1 MFRLYKK
8 YLKKNIHLVII
19 GPIFKLLE
27 AILELLVPLVIKNMI
42 DIGINGDGGKSY
54 LIKQGVLLLIFA
66 ATGLCSTLVCQFI
79 ASRVSQRFGTDVRND
94 YFKHINSLSFKEL
107 DYLSTS
113 SIITRQTNDI
123 FNVEKSVAMLIRL
136 VRSPFIVIGSTALAF
151 VINPIMG
158 IVFLITG
165 ILLFMIFFMIMKL
178 TLPRNKKIQK
188 SLDNVTT
195 ITTENFTGVRQVRA
209 FRKEEYE
216 VNRFNDETSK
226 LASLQVGLGK
236 ISAFLNPLT
245 FIVVNAAIIL
255 VMYIGMYQMKTINLS
270 VGDIQALINY
280 LNQILIAIIAVTNLV
295 TIFTKAQASSV
306 RINEV
311 FDMKSEVLNEKA
323 DLANPEKPYEEVEDG
338 RIDFNHVNFSYRKNS
353 TEDTLHDI
361 DIHINAGETIGII
374 GGTGSGKS
382 TIVNLIN
389 RFYDTT
395 SGDVY
400 LNGRNIKDYK
410 LSYVNHNISTV
421 LQKAVLFNG
430 NVIDNLCYGKK
441 NASIDEINHALKV
454 AQADFIS
461 KMPDG
466 LNARVLQGGKNLSG
480 GQRQRLSIARAI
492 LKNSPVLVLD
502 DSSSALDYQ
511 TDYKL
516 RMAIKELKKTTF
528 IISQRASSIAYAD
541 QIIVLDNGKIDA
553 IGCHDE
559 LLEKSKLY
567 REICISQEMSVK
579 EVTINEE

>member
-8 YLKKNIHLVII
+8 YLKKNIHWVII
-19 GPIFKLLE
+19 GPVFKLLE
-27 AILELLVPLVIKNMI
+27 AIFELLVPLVIKNMI

-107 DYLSTS
+107 NYLSTS

-136 VRSPFIVIGSTALAF
+136 VIRSPFIVIGSTALAF

-165 ILLFMIFFMIMKL
+165 ILLFIIFFMIMKL

-270 VGDIQALINY
+270 VGDIQALVNY

-311 FDMKSEVLNEKA
+311 FDMKSSIN
-323 DLANPEKPYEEVEDG
+323 DGSYEEGLDTDVAIEFKNVTFNYN
-338 RIDFNHVNFSYRKNS
+338 IDSYPAVSNLNFKVYK
-353 TEDTLHDI
+353 
-361 DIHINAGETIGII
+361 GQTIGII

>member
-8 YLKKNIHLVII
+8 YLKKNIHWVII
-19 GPIFKLLE
+19 GPVFKLLE
-27 AILELLVPLVIKNMI
+27 AIFELLVPLVIKNMI

-136 VRSPFIVIGSTALAF
+136 VIRSPFIVIGSTALAF

-165 ILLFMIFFMIMKL
+165 ILLFIIFFMIMKL

-270 VGDIQALINY
+270 VGDIQALVNY

-311 FDMKSEVLNEKA
+311 FDMKSSIN
-323 DLANPEKPYEEVEDG
+323 DGSYEEGLDTDVAIEFKNVTFNYN
-338 RIDFNHVNFSYRKNS
+338 IDSYPAVSNLNFKVYK
-353 TEDTLHDI
+353 
-361 DIHINAGETIGII
+361 GQTIGII

-579 EVTINEE
+579 EVTINEK

>member
-8 YLKKNIHLVII
+8 YLKKNIHWVII

-27 AILELLVPLVIKNMI
+27 AIFELLVPLVIKNMI

-136 VRSPFIVIGSTALAF
+136 VIRSPFIVIGSTALAF

-165 ILLFMIFFMIMKL
+165 ILLFIIFFMIMKL

-270 VGDIQALINY
+270 VGDIQALVNY

-311 FDMKSEVLNEKA
+311 FDMKSSIN
-323 DLANPEKPYEEVEDG
+323 DGSYEEGLDTDVAIEFKNVTFNYN
-338 RIDFNHVNFSYRKNS
+338 IDSYPAVSNLNFKVYK
-353 TEDTLHDI
+353 
-361 DIHINAGETIGII
+361 GQTIGII

-395 SGDVY
+395 SGDIY

-559 LLEKSKLY
+559 LIEKSKLY
-567 REICISQEMSVK
+567 REICISQEMFVK

>member
-8 YLKKNIHLVII
+8 YLKKNIHWVII
-19 GPIFKLLE
+19 GPVFKLLE
-27 AILELLVPLVIKNMI
+27 AIFELLVPLVIKNMI

-136 VRSPFIVIGSTALAF
+136 VIRSPFIVIGSTALAF

-165 ILLFMIFFMIMKL
+165 ILLFIIFFMIMKL

-270 VGDIQALINY
+270 VGDIQALVNY

-311 FDMKSEVLNEKA
+311 FDMKSSIN
-323 DLANPEKPYEEVEDG
+323 DGSYEEGLDTDVAIEFKNVTFNYN
-338 RIDFNHVNFSYRKNS
+338 IDSYPAVSNLNFKVYK
-353 TEDTLHDI
+353 
-361 DIHINAGETIGII
+361 GQTIGII

-567 REICISQEMSVK
+567 REICISQEMFVK

>member
-8 YLKKNIHLVII
+8 YLKKNIHWVII

-27 AILELLVPLVIKNMI
+27 AIFELLVPLVIKNMI

-136 VRSPFIVIGSTALAF
+136 VIRSPFIVIGSTALAF

-165 ILLFMIFFMIMKL
+165 ILLFIIFFMIMKL

-270 VGDIQALINY
+270 VGDIQALVNY

-311 FDMKSEVLNEKA
+311 FDMKSSIN
-323 DLANPEKPYEEVEDG
+323 DGSYEEGLDTDVAIEFKNVTFNYN
-338 RIDFNHVNFSYRKNS
+338 IDSYPAVSNLNFKVYK
-353 TEDTLHDI
+353 
-361 DIHINAGETIGII
+361 GQTIGII

-400 LNGRNIKDYK
+400 LNGCNIKDYK

>member
-8 YLKKNIHLVII
+8 YLKKNIHWVII

-27 AILELLVPLVIKNMI
+27 AIFELLVPLVIKNMI

-136 VRSPFIVIGSTALAF
+136 VIRSPFIVIGSTALAF

-165 ILLFMIFFMIMKL
+165 ILLFIIFFMIMKL

-270 VGDIQALINY
+270 VGDIQALVNY

-311 FDMKSEVLNEKA
+311 FDMKSSIN
-323 DLANPEKPYEEVEDG
+323 DGSYEEGLDTDVAIEFMNVTFNYN
-338 RIDFNHVNFSYRKNS
+338 IDSYPAVSNLNFKVYK
-353 TEDTLHDI
+353 
-361 DIHINAGETIGII
+361 GQTIGII

-395 SGDVY
+395 SGDIY

>member
-8 YLKKNIHLVII
+8 YLKKNIHWVII
-19 GPIFKLLE
+19 GPVFKLLE
-27 AILELLVPLVIKNMI
+27 AIFELLVPLVIKNMI

-136 VRSPFIVIGSTALAF
+136 VIRSPFIVIGSTALAF

-165 ILLFMIFFMIMKL
+165 ILLFIIFFMIMKL

-270 VGDIQALINY
+270 VGDIQALVNY

-311 FDMKSEVLNEKA
+311 FDMKSSIN
-323 DLANPEKPYEEVEDG
+323 DGSYEEGLDTDVAIEFKNVTFNYN
-338 RIDFNHVNFSYRKNS
+338 IDSYPAVSNLNFKVYK
-353 TEDTLHDI
+353 
-361 DIHINAGETIGII
+361 GQTIGII

>member
-8 YLKKNIHLVII
+8 YLKKNIHWVII

-27 AILELLVPLVIKNMI
+27 AIFELLVPLVIKNMI

-123 FNVEKSVAMLIRL
+123 FNVERSVAMLIRL
-136 VRSPFIVIGSTALAF
+136 VIRSPFIVIGSTALAF

-165 ILLFMIFFMIMKL
+165 ILLFIIFFMIMKL

-270 VGDIQALINY
+270 VGDIQALVNY

-311 FDMKSEVLNEKA
+311 FDMKSSIN
-323 DLANPEKPYEEVEDG
+323 DGSYEEGLDTDVAIEFKNVTFNYN
-338 RIDFNHVNFSYRKNS
+338 IDSYPAVSNLNFKVYK
-353 TEDTLHDI
+353 
-361 DIHINAGETIGII
+361 GQTIGII

-559 LLEKSKLY
+559 LIEKSKLY
-567 REICISQEMSVK
+567 REICISQEMFVK

>member
-8 YLKKNIHLVII
+8 YLKKNIHWVII
-19 GPIFKLLE
+19 GPVFKLLE
-27 AILELLVPLVIKNMI
+27 AIFELLVPLVIKNMI

-136 VRSPFIVIGSTALAF
+136 VIRSPFIVIGSTALAF

-165 ILLFMIFFMIMKL
+165 ILLFIIFFMIMKL

-311 FDMKSEVLNEKA
+311 FDMKSSIN
-323 DLANPEKPYEEVEDG
+323 DGSYEEGLDTDVAIEFKNVTFNYN
-338 RIDFNHVNFSYRKNS
+338 IDSYPAVSNLNFKVYK
-353 TEDTLHDI
+353 
-361 DIHINAGETIGII
+361 GQTIGII

-454 AQADFIS
+454 AQADFIR

-559 LLEKSKLY
+559 LIEKSKLY
-567 REICISQEMSVK
+567 REICISQEMFVK

>member
-8 YLKKNIHLVII
+8 YLKKNIHWVII
-19 GPIFKLLE
+19 GPVFKLLE
-27 AILELLVPLVIKNMI
+27 AIFELLVPLVIKNMI

-107 DYLSTS
+107 NYLSTS

-136 VRSPFIVIGSTALAF
+136 VIRSPFIVIGSTVLAF

-165 ILLFMIFFMIMKL
+165 ILLFIIFFMIMKL

-311 FDMKSEVLNEKA
+311 FDMKSSVN
-323 DLANPEKPYEEVEDG
+323 DGSYEEGLDTDVAIEFKNVTFNYN
-338 RIDFNHVNFSYRKNS
+338 IDSYPAVSNLNFKVYK
-353 TEDTLHDI
+353 
-361 DIHINAGETIGII
+361 GQTIGII

-395 SGDVY
+395 SGDIY

-421 LQKAVLFNG
+421 LQKTVLFNG

-528 IISQRASSIAYAD
+528 IISQRTSSIAYAD

>member
-8 YLKKNIHLVII
+8 YLKKNIHWVII

-27 AILELLVPLVIKNMI
+27 AIFELLVPLVIKNMI

-136 VRSPFIVIGSTALAF
+136 VIRSPFIVIGSTALAF

-165 ILLFMIFFMIMKL
+165 ILLFIIFFMIMKL

-209 FRKEEYE
+209 FRKDEYE

-311 FDMKSEVLNEKA
+311 FDMKSSIN
-323 DLANPEKPYEEVEDG
+323 DGSYEEGLDTDVAIEFKNVTFNYN
-338 RIDFNHVNFSYRKNS
+338 IDSYPAVSNLNFKVYK
-353 TEDTLHDI
+353 
-361 DIHINAGETIGII
+361 GQTIGII

-567 REICISQEMSVK
+567 REICISQEMFVK

>member
-8 YLKKNIHLVII
+8 YLKKNIHWVII
-19 GPIFKLLE
+19 GPVFKLLE
-27 AILELLVPLVIKNMI
+27 AIFELLVPLVIKNMI

-107 DYLSTS
+107 NYLSTS

-136 VRSPFIVIGSTALAF
+136 VIRSPFIVIGSTVLAF

-165 ILLFMIFFMIMKL
+165 ILLFIIFFMIMKL

-311 FDMKSEVLNEKA
+311 FDMKSSIN
-323 DLANPEKPYEEVEDG
+323 DGSYEEGLDTDVAIEFKNVTFNYN
-338 RIDFNHVNFSYRKNS
+338 IDSYPAVSNLNFKVYK
-353 TEDTLHDI
+353 
-361 DIHINAGETIGII
+361 GQTIGII

-395 SGDVY
+395 SGDIY

-421 LQKAVLFNG
+421 LQKTVLFNG

-461 KMPDG
+461 KMLDG

>member
-8 YLKKNIHLVII
+8 YLKKNIHWVII
-19 GPIFKLLE
+19 GPVFKLLE
-27 AILELLVPLVIKNMI
+27 AIFELLVPLVIKNMI

-136 VRSPFIVIGSTALAF
+136 VIRSPFIVIGSTALAF

-165 ILLFMIFFMIMKL
+165 ILLFIIFFMIMKL

-311 FDMKSEVLNEKA
+311 FDMKSSIN
-323 DLANPEKPYEEVEDG
+323 DGSYEEGLDTDVAIEFKNVTFNYN
-338 RIDFNHVNFSYRKNS
+338 IDSYPAVSNLNFKVYK
-353 TEDTLHDI
+353 
-361 DIHINAGETIGII
+361 GQTIGII

-400 LNGRNIKDYK
+400 LNGRNIKDYR

-541 QIIVLDNGKIDA
+541 QIIVLDNGKIAA

>member
-8 YLKKNIHLVII
+8 YLKKNIHWVII

-27 AILELLVPLVIKNMI
+27 AIFELLVPLVIKNMI

-66 ATGLCSTLVCQFI
+66 VTGLCSTLVCQFI

-107 DYLSTS
+107 DYFSTS

-136 VRSPFIVIGSTALAF
+136 VIRSPFIVIGSTALAF
-151 VINPIMG
+151 VINPVMG
-158 IVFLITG
+158 VVFLITG
-165 ILLFMIFFMIMKL
+165 ILLFIIFFMIMKL

-216 VNRFNDETSK
+216 VNRFNDETTK

-270 VGDIQALINY
+270 VGDIQALVNY

-311 FDMKSEVLNEKA
+311 FDMKSSIN
-323 DLANPEKPYEEVEDG
+323 DGSYEEGLDTDVAIEFKNVTFNYN
-338 RIDFNHVNFSYRKNS
+338 IDAYPAVSNLNFKVYK
-353 TEDTLHDI
+353 
-361 DIHINAGETIGII
+361 GQTIGII

-430 NVIDNLCYGKK
+430 NVIDNLRYGKK

-492 LKNSPVLVLD
+492 LKDSPILVLD

-559 LLEKSKLY
+559 LIEKSKLY
-567 REICISQEMSVK
+567 HEICISQEMSVK

>member
-8 YLKKNIHLVII
+8 YLKKNIHWVII

-27 AILELLVPLVIKNMI
+27 AIFELLVPLVIKNMI

-66 ATGLCSTLVCQFI
+66 VTGLCSTLVCQFI

-94 YFKHINSLSFKEL
+94 YFKQINSLSFKEL

-136 VRSPFIVIGSTALAF
+136 VIRSPFIVIGSTVLAF

-158 IVFLITG
+158 VVFLITG
-165 ILLFMIFFMIMKL
+165 ILLFIIFFMIMKF

-216 VNRFNDETSK
+216 ANRFNDETTK

-270 VGDIQALINY
+270 VGDIQALVNY

-311 FDMKSEVLNEKA
+311 FDMKSSIN
-323 DLANPEKPYEEVEDG
+323 DGSYEEGLDTDVAVEFKNVTFNYN
-338 RIDFNHVNFSYRKNS
+338 IDAYPAVSNLNFKVYK
-353 TEDTLHDI
+353 
-361 DIHINAGETIGII
+361 GQTIGII

-430 NVIDNLCYGKK
+430 NVIDNLRYGKK

-492 LKNSPVLVLD
+492 LKDSPILVLD

-516 RMAIKELKKTTF
+516 RMAIKVLKKTTF

-559 LLEKSKLY
+559 LIEKSKLY
-567 REICISQEMSVK
+567 REICISQEMPVK

>member
-1 MFRLYKK
+1 MFHLYKK
-8 YLKKNIHLVII
+8 NLKKNIHWVII

-27 AILELLVPLVIKNMI
+27 AIFELLVPLVIKNMI

-66 ATGLCSTLVCQFI
+66 VTGLCSTLVCQFI
-79 ASRVSQRFGTDVRND
+79 ASRVSQRFGTNVRND

-136 VRSPFIVIGSTALAF
+136 VIRSPFIVIGSTALAF
-151 VINPIMG
+151 VINPVMG
-158 IVFLITG
+158 VVFLITG
-165 ILLFMIFFMIMKL
+165 ILLFIIFFMIMKL

-216 VNRFNDETSK
+216 VNRFNDETTK

-236 ISAFLNPLT
+236 NSAFLNPLT

-270 VGDIQALINY
+270 VGDIQALVNY

-311 FDMKSEVLNEKA
+311 FDMKSSIN
-323 DLANPEKPYEEVEDG
+323 DGSYEEGLDTDVAIEFKNVTFNYN
-338 RIDFNHVNFSYRKNS
+338 IDAYPAVSNLNFKVYK
-353 TEDTLHDI
+353 
-361 DIHINAGETIGII
+361 GQTIGII

-430 NVIDNLCYGKK
+430 NVIDNLRYGKK

-492 LKNSPVLVLD
+492 LKNSPILVLD

-559 LLEKSKLY
+559 LIEKSKLY

>member
-8 YLKKNIHLVII
+8 YLKKNIHWVII

-27 AILELLVPLVIKNMI
+27 AIFELLVPLVIKNMI

-136 VRSPFIVIGSTALAF
+136 VIRSPFIVIGSTALAF

-165 ILLFMIFFMIMKL
+165 ILLFIIFFMIMKL

-311 FDMKSEVLNEKA
+311 FDMKSSIN
-323 DLANPEKPYEEVEDG
+323 DGSYEEGLDTDVAIEFKNVTFNYN
-338 RIDFNHVNFSYRKNS
+338 IDSYPAVSNLNFKVYK
-353 TEDTLHDI
+353 
-361 DIHINAGETIGII
+361 GQTIGII

-454 AQADFIS
+454 AQSDFIS

-559 LLEKSKLY
+559 LIEKSKLY
-567 REICISQEMSVK
+567 REICISQEMFVK

>member
-8 YLKKNIHLVII
+8 YFKKNIHWVII

-27 AILELLVPLVIKNMI
+27 AIFELLVPLVIKNMI

-136 VRSPFIVIGSTALAF
+136 VIRSPFIVIGSTALAF

-165 ILLFMIFFMIMKL
+165 ILLFIIFFMIMKL

-311 FDMKSEVLNEKA
+311 FDMKSSIN
-323 DLANPEKPYEEVEDG
+323 DGSYEEGLDTDVAIEFKNVTFNYN
-338 RIDFNHVNFSYRKNS
+338 IDSYPAVSNLNFKVYK
-353 TEDTLHDI
+353 
-361 DIHINAGETIGII
+361 GQTIGII

-559 LLEKSKLY
+559 LIEKSKLY
-567 REICISQEMSVK
+567 REICISQEMFVK

>member
-8 YLKKNIHLVII
+8 YLKKNIHWVII
-19 GPIFKLLE
+19 GPVFKLLE
-27 AILELLVPLVIKNMI
+27 AIFELLVPLVIKNMI

-54 LIKQGVLLLIFA
+54 LIEQGVLLLIFA

-94 YFKHINSLSFKEL
+94 YFRHINSLSFKEL

-136 VRSPFIVIGSTALAF
+136 VIRSPFIVIGSTALGF

-165 ILLFMIFFMIMKL
+165 ILLFIIFFMIMKL

-311 FDMKSEVLNEKA
+311 FDMKSSIN
-323 DLANPEKPYEEVEDG
+323 DGSYEEGLDTDVAIEFKNVTFNYN
-338 RIDFNHVNFSYRKNS
+338 IDSYPAVSNLNFKVYK
-353 TEDTLHDI
+353 
-361 DIHINAGETIGII
+361 GQTIGII

>member
-8 YLKKNIHLVII
+8 YLKKNIHWVII

-27 AILELLVPLVIKNMI
+27 AIFELLVPLVIKNMI

-79 ASRVSQRFGTDVRND
+79 ASRVSQRFGTYVRND

-136 VRSPFIVIGSTALAF
+136 VIRSPFIVIGSTALAF

-165 ILLFMIFFMIMKL
+165 ILLFIIFFMIMKL

-311 FDMKSEVLNEKA
+311 FDMKSSIN
-323 DLANPEKPYEEVEDG
+323 DGSYEEGLDTDVAIEFKNVTFNYN
-338 RIDFNHVNFSYRKNS
+338 IDSYPAVSNLNFKVYK
-353 TEDTLHDI
+353 
-361 DIHINAGETIGII
+361 GQTIGII

-559 LLEKSKLY
+559 LIEKSKLY
-567 REICISQEMSVK
+567 REICISQEMFVK

>member
-8 YLKKNIHLVII
+8 YLKKNIHWVII
-19 GPIFKLLE
+19 GPVFKLLE
-27 AILELLVPLVIKNMI
+27 AIFELLVPLVIKNMI

-107 DYLSTS
+107 NYLSTS

-136 VRSPFIVIGSTALAF
+136 VIRSPFIVIGSTVLAF

-165 ILLFMIFFMIMKL
+165 ILLFIIFFMIMKL

-311 FDMKSEVLNEKA
+311 FDMKSSIN
-323 DLANPEKPYEEVEDG
+323 DGSYEEGLDTDVAIEFKNVTFNYN
-338 RIDFNHVNFSYRKNS
+338 IDSYPAVSNLNFKVYK
-353 TEDTLHDI
+353 
-361 DIHINAGETIGII
+361 GQTIGII

-395 SGDVY
+395 SGDIY

-559 LLEKSKLY
+559 LIEKSKLY

>member
-8 YLKKNIHLVII
+8 YLKKNIHWVII
-19 GPIFKLLE
+19 GPVFKLLE
-27 AILELLVPLVIKNMI
+27 AIFELLVPLVIKNMI

-66 ATGLCSTLVCQFI
+66 ATGLCSTLICQFI

-136 VRSPFIVIGSTALAF
+136 VIRSPFIVIGSTALAF

-165 ILLFMIFFMIMKL
+165 ILLFIIFFMIMKL

-311 FDMKSEVLNEKA
+311 FDMKSSIN
-323 DLANPEKPYEEVEDG
+323 DGSYEEGLDTDVAIEFKNVTFNYN
-338 RIDFNHVNFSYRKNS
+338 IDSYPAVSNLNFKVYK
-353 TEDTLHDI
+353 
-361 DIHINAGETIGII
+361 GQTIGII

-559 LLEKSKLY
+559 LIEKSKLY
-567 REICISQEMSVK
+567 REICISQEMFVK

>member
-1 MFRLYKK
+1 VFRLYKK
-8 YLKKNIHLVII
+8 YLKKNIHWVII
-19 GPIFKLLE
+19 GPVFKLLE
-27 AILELLVPLVIKNMI
+27 AIFELLVPLVIKNMI

-136 VRSPFIVIGSTALAF
+136 VIRSPFIVIGSTALAF

-165 ILLFMIFFMIMKL
+165 ILLFIIFFMIMKL

-270 VGDIQALINY
+270 VGDIQALVNY

-311 FDMKSEVLNEKA
+311 FDMKSSIN
-323 DLANPEKPYEEVEDG
+323 DGSYEEG
-338 RIDFNHVNFSYRKNS
+338 
-353 TEDTLHDI
+353 LDI
-361 DIHINAGETIGII
+361 DVAIEFKNVTFNYNIDSYPAVSNLNFKVYKGQTIGII

>member
-8 YLKKNIHLVII
+8 YLKKNIHWVII
-19 GPIFKLLE
+19 GPVFKLLE
-27 AILELLVPLVIKNMI
+27 AIFELLVPLVIKNMI

-136 VRSPFIVIGSTALAF
+136 VIRSPFIVIGSTALAF

-165 ILLFMIFFMIMKL
+165 ILLFIIFFMIMKL

-311 FDMKSEVLNEKA
+311 FDMKSSIN
-323 DLANPEKPYEEVEDG
+323 DGSYEEGLDTDVAIEFKNVTFNYN
-338 RIDFNHVNFSYRKNS
+338 IDSYPAVSNLNFKVYK
-353 TEDTLHDI
+353 
-361 DIHINAGETIGII
+361 GQTIGII

-541 QIIVLDNGKIDA
+541 QIIVLDNCKIDA

-559 LLEKSKLY
+559 LIEKSKLY
-567 REICISQEMSVK
+567 REICISQEMFVK

>member
-8 YLKKNIHLVII
+8 YLKKNIHWVII
-19 GPIFKLLE
+19 GPVFKLLE
-27 AILELLVPLVIKNMI
+27 AIFELLVPLVIKNMI

-136 VRSPFIVIGSTALAF
+136 VIRSPFIVIGSTALAF
-151 VINPIMG
+151 VINHIMG

-165 ILLFMIFFMIMKL
+165 ILLFIIFFMIMKL

-270 VGDIQALINY
+270 VGDIQALVNY

-311 FDMKSEVLNEKA
+311 FDMKSSIN
-323 DLANPEKPYEEVEDG
+323 DGSYEEG
-338 RIDFNHVNFSYRKNS
+338 
-353 TEDTLHDI
+353 LDI
-361 DIHINAGETIGII
+361 DVAIEFKNVTFNYNIDSYPAVSNLNFKVYKGQTIGII

>member
-8 YLKKNIHLVII
+8 YLKKNIHWVII

-27 AILELLVPLVIKNMI
+27 AIFELLVPLVIKNMI

-66 ATGLCSTLVCQFI
+66 VTGLCSTLVCQFI

-136 VRSPFIVIGSTALAF
+136 VIRSPFIVIGSTALAF
-151 VINPIMG
+151 VINPVMG
-158 IVFLITG
+158 VVFLITG
-165 ILLFMIFFMIMKL
+165 ILLFIIFFMIMKL

-216 VNRFNDETSK
+216 VNRFNDETTK

-270 VGDIQALINY
+270 VGDIQALVNY

-311 FDMKSEVLNEKA
+311 FDMKSSIN
-323 DLANPEKPYEEVEDG
+323 DGSYEEGLDTDVAIEFKNVTFNYN
-338 RIDFNHVNFSYRKNS
+338 IDAYPAVSNLNFKVYK
-353 TEDTLHDI
+353 
-361 DIHINAGETIGII
+361 GQTIGII

-430 NVIDNLCYGKK
+430 NVIDNLRYGKK

-559 LLEKSKLY
+559 LIEKSKLY

>member
-8 YLKKNIHLVII
+8 YLKKNIHWVII

-27 AILELLVPLVIKNMI
+27 AIFELLVPLVIKNMI

-136 VRSPFIVIGSTALAF
+136 VIRSPFIIIGSTALAF

-165 ILLFMIFFMIMKL
+165 ILLFIIFFMIMKL

-311 FDMKSEVLNEKA
+311 FDMKSSIN
-323 DLANPEKPYEEVEDG
+323 DGSYEEGLDTDVAIEFKNVTFNYN
-338 RIDFNHVNFSYRKNS
+338 IDSYPAVSNLNFKVYK
-353 TEDTLHDI
+353 
-361 DIHINAGETIGII
+361 GQTIGII

-382 TIVNLIN
+382 TIVSLIN

>member
-8 YLKKNIHLVII
+8 YLKKNIHWVII
-19 GPIFKLLE
+19 GPVFKLLE
-27 AILELLVPLVIKNMI
+27 AIFELLVPLVIKNMI

-107 DYLSTS
+107 NYLSTS

-136 VRSPFIVIGSTALAF
+136 VIRSPFIVIGSTVLAF

-165 ILLFMIFFMIMKL
+165 ILLFIIFFMIMKL

-311 FDMKSEVLNEKA
+311 FDMKSSIN
-323 DLANPEKPYEEVEDG
+323 DGSYEEGLDTDVAIEFKNVTFNYN
-338 RIDFNHVNFSYRKNS
+338 IDSYPAVSNLNFKVYK
-353 TEDTLHDI
+353 
-361 DIHINAGETIGII
+361 GQTIGII

-395 SGDVY
+395 SGDIY

-421 LQKAVLFNG
+421 LQKTVLFNG

-528 IISQRASSIAYAD
+528 IISQRTSSIAYAD

>member
-8 YLKKNIHLVII
+8 YLKKNIHWVII

-27 AILELLVPLVIKNMI
+27 AIFELLVPLVIKNMI

-136 VRSPFIVIGSTALAF
+136 VIRSPFIVIGSTALAF

-165 ILLFMIFFMIMKL
+165 ILLFIIFFMIMKL

-311 FDMKSEVLNEKA
+311 FDMKSSIN
-323 DLANPEKPYEEVEDG
+323 DGSYEEGLDTDVAIEFKNVTFNYN
-338 RIDFNHVNFSYRKNS
+338 IDSYPAVSNLNFKVYK
-353 TEDTLHDI
+353 
-361 DIHINAGETIGII
+361 GQTIGII

-528 IISQRASSIAYAD
+528 KFLPPCKTLAFNPSGI
-541 QIIVLDNGKIDA
+541 
-553 IGCHDE
+553 
-559 LLEKSKLY
+559 LLIKSA
-567 REICISQEMSVK
+567 
-579 EVTINEE
+579 

>member
-8 YLKKNIHLVII
+8 YLKKNIHWVII
-19 GPIFKLLE
+19 GPVFKLLE
-27 AILELLVPLVIKNMI
+27 AIFELLVPLVIKNMI

-136 VRSPFIVIGSTALAF
+136 VIRSPFIVIGSTALAF

-165 ILLFMIFFMIMKL
+165 ILLFIIFFMIMKL

-311 FDMKSEVLNEKA
+311 FDMKSSIN
-323 DLANPEKPYEEVEDG
+323 DGSYEEGLDTDVAIEFKNVTFNYN
-338 RIDFNHVNFSYRKNS
+338 IDSYPAVSNLNFKVYK
-353 TEDTLHDI
+353 
-361 DIHINAGETIGII
+361 GQTIGII

-492 LKNSPVLVLD
+492 LKDSPVLVLD

-528 IISQRASSIAYAD
+528 IISQRASSISYAD

>member
-8 YLKKNIHLVII
+8 YLKKNIHWVII

-27 AILELLVPLVIKNMI
+27 AIFELLVPLVIKNMI

-66 ATGLCSTLVCQFI
+66 VTGLCSTLVCQFI

-94 YFKHINSLSFKEL
+94 YFKQINSLSFKEL

-136 VRSPFIVIGSTALAF
+136 VIRSPFIVIGSTVLAF

-158 IVFLITG
+158 VVFLITG
-165 ILLFMIFFMIMKL
+165 ILLFIIFFMIMKF

-216 VNRFNDETSK
+216 ANRFNDETTK

-270 VGDIQALINY
+270 VGDIQALVNY

-311 FDMKSEVLNEKA
+311 FDMKSSIN
-323 DLANPEKPYEEVEDG
+323 DGSYEEGLDTDVAVEFKNVTFNYN
-338 RIDFNHVNFSYRKNS
+338 IDAYPAVSNLNFKVYK
-353 TEDTLHDI
+353 
-361 DIHINAGETIGII
+361 GQTIGII

-430 NVIDNLCYGKK
+430 NVIDNLRYGKK

-492 LKNSPVLVLD
+492 LKDSPILVLD

-516 RMAIKELKKTTF
+516 RMAIKVLKKTTF

>member
-8 YLKKNIHLVII
+8 YLKKNIHWVII

-27 AILELLVPLVIKNMI
+27 AIFELLVPLVIKNMI

-66 ATGLCSTLVCQFI
+66 AIGLCSTLVCQFI

-136 VRSPFIVIGSTALAF
+136 VIRSPFIVIGSTALAF

-165 ILLFMIFFMIMKL
+165 ILLFIIFFMIMKL

-270 VGDIQALINY
+270 VGDIQALVNY

-311 FDMKSEVLNEKA
+311 FDMKSSIN
-323 DLANPEKPYEEVEDG
+323 DGSYEEGLDTDVAIEFKNVTFNYN
-338 RIDFNHVNFSYRKNS
+338 IDSYPAVSNLNFKVYK
-353 TEDTLHDI
+353 
-361 DIHINAGETIGII
+361 GQTIGII

-395 SGDVY
+395 SGDIY

>member
-8 YLKKNIHLVII
+8 YLKKNIHWVII
-19 GPIFKLLE
+19 GPVFKLLE
-27 AILELLVPLVIKNMI
+27 AIFELLVPLVIKNMI
-42 DIGINGDGGKSY
+42 DIGINDDGGKSY

-136 VRSPFIVIGSTALAF
+136 VIRSPFIVIGSTALAF

-165 ILLFMIFFMIMKL
+165 ILLFIIFFMIMKL

-280 LNQILIAIIAVTNLV
+280 LNQILIAIIAFTNLV

-311 FDMKSEVLNEKA
+311 FDMKSSIN
-323 DLANPEKPYEEVEDG
+323 DGSYEEGLDTDVAIEFKNVTFNYN
-338 RIDFNHVNFSYRKNS
+338 IDSYPAVSNLNFKVYK
-353 TEDTLHDI
+353 
-361 DIHINAGETIGII
+361 GQTIGII

-382 TIVNLIN
+382 TIINLIN

>member
-8 YLKKNIHLVII
+8 YLKKNIHWVII

-27 AILELLVPLVIKNMI
+27 AIFELLVPLVIKNMI

-107 DYLSTS
+107 NYLSTS

-136 VRSPFIVIGSTALAF
+136 VIRSPFIVIGSTVLAF

-165 ILLFMIFFMIMKL
+165 ILLFIIFFMIMKL

-226 LASLQVGLGK
+226 LASLQVGLVK

-311 FDMKSEVLNEKA
+311 FDMKSSIN
-323 DLANPEKPYEEVEDG
+323 DGSYEEGLDTDVAIEFKNVTFNYN
-338 RIDFNHVNFSYRKNS
+338 IDSYPAVSNLNFKVYK
-353 TEDTLHDI
+353 
-361 DIHINAGETIGII
+361 GQTIGII

-395 SGDVY
+395 SGDIY

-421 LQKAVLFNG
+421 LQKTVLFNG

>member
-8 YLKKNIHLVII
+8 YLKKNIHWVII
-19 GPIFKLLE
+19 GPVFKLLE
-27 AILELLVPLVIKNMI
+27 AIFELLVPLVIKNMI

-54 LIKQGVLLLIFA
+54 LIKQSVLLLIFA

-136 VRSPFIVIGSTALAF
+136 VIRSPFIVIGSTALAF

-165 ILLFMIFFMIMKL
+165 ILLFIIFFMIMKL

-311 FDMKSEVLNEKA
+311 FDMKSSIN
-323 DLANPEKPYEEVEDG
+323 DGSYEEGLDTDVAIEFKNVTFNYN
-338 RIDFNHVNFSYRKNS
+338 IDSYPAVSNLNFKVYK
-353 TEDTLHDI
+353 
-361 DIHINAGETIGII
+361 GQTIGII

>member
-8 YLKKNIHLVII
+8 YLKKNIHWVII

-27 AILELLVPLVIKNMI
+27 AIFELLVPLVIKNMI

-136 VRSPFIVIGSTALAF
+136 VIRSPFIVIGSTALAF

-165 ILLFMIFFMIMKL
+165 ILLFIIFFMIMKL

-188 SLDNVTT
+188 RLDNVTT

-311 FDMKSEVLNEKA
+311 FDMKSSIN
-323 DLANPEKPYEEVEDG
+323 DGSYEEGLDTDVAIEFKNVTFNYN
-338 RIDFNHVNFSYRKNS
+338 IDSYPAVSNLNFKVYK
-353 TEDTLHDI
+353 
-361 DIHINAGETIGII
+361 GQTIGII

-430 NVIDNLCYGKK
+430 NVIDNLCYGEK

>member
-8 YLKKNIHLVII
+8 YLKKNIHWVII

-27 AILELLVPLVIKNMI
+27 AIFELLVPLVIKNMI

-136 VRSPFIVIGSTALAF
+136 VIRSPFIVIGSTALAF

-165 ILLFMIFFMIMKL
+165 ILLFIIFFMIMKL

-311 FDMKSEVLNEKA
+311 FDMKSSIN
-323 DLANPEKPYEEVEDG
+323 DGSYEEGLDTDVAIEFKNVTFNYN
-338 RIDFNHVNFSYRKNS
+338 IDSYPAVSNLNFKVYK
-353 TEDTLHDI
+353 
-361 DIHINAGETIGII
+361 GQTIGII

-466 LNARVLQGGKNLSG
+466 LNARVLQAGKNLSG

>member
-8 YLKKNIHLVII
+8 YLKKNIHWVII
-19 GPIFKLLE
+19 GPVFKLLE
-27 AILELLVPLVIKNMI
+27 AIFELLVPLVIKNMI

-54 LIKQGVLLLIFA
+54 LIEQGVLLLIFA

-136 VRSPFIVIGSTALAF
+136 VIRSPFIVIGSTALAL

-165 ILLFMIFFMIMKL
+165 ILLFIIFFMIMKL

-270 VGDIQALINY
+270 VGDIQALVNY

-311 FDMKSEVLNEKA
+311 FDMKSSIN
-323 DLANPEKPYEEVEDG
+323 DGSYEEGLDTDVAIEFKNVTFNYN
-338 RIDFNHVNFSYRKNS
+338 IDSYPAVSNLNFKVYK
-353 TEDTLHDI
+353 
-361 DIHINAGETIGII
+361 GQTIGII

-395 SGDVY
+395 SGDIY

>member
-1 MFRLYKK
+1 VFRLYKK
-8 YLKKNIHLVII
+8 YLKKNIHWVII

-27 AILELLVPLVIKNMI
+27 AIFELLVPLVIKNMI

-136 VRSPFIVIGSTALAF
+136 VIRSPFIVIGSTALAF

-165 ILLFMIFFMIMKL
+165 ILLFIIFFMIMKL

-311 FDMKSEVLNEKA
+311 FDMKSSIN
-323 DLANPEKPYEEVEDG
+323 DGSYEEGLDTDVAIEFKNVTFNYN
-338 RIDFNHVNFSYRKNS
+338 IDSYPAVSNLNFKVYK
-353 TEDTLHDI
+353 
-361 DIHINAGETIGII
+361 GQTIGII

>member
-8 YLKKNIHLVII
+8 YLKKNIHWVII
-19 GPIFKLLE
+19 GPVFKLLE
-27 AILELLVPLVIKNMI
+27 AIFELLVPLVIKNMI

-66 ATGLCSTLVCQFI
+66 ATGLCSTIVCQFI

-136 VRSPFIVIGSTALAF
+136 VIRSPFIVIGSTALAF

-165 ILLFMIFFMIMKL
+165 ILLFIIFFMIMKL

-311 FDMKSEVLNEKA
+311 FDMKSSIN
-323 DLANPEKPYEEVEDG
+323 DGSYEEGLDTDVAIEFKNVTFNYN
-338 RIDFNHVNFSYRKNS
+338 IDSYPAVSNLNFKVYK
-353 TEDTLHDI
+353 
-361 DIHINAGETIGII
+361 GQTIGII

-454 AQADFIS
+454 AQADFII